1 LSTDSESRRFVLDLE
16 KLSKAIVRYDEA
28 TDTLYLVLSDEE
40 PDETL
45 LLEND
50 IVVRIRGNEVIGITI
65 RGISSR

>member
-1 LSTDSESRRFVLDLE
+1 MSTDSESRRFVLDLE